1 MSKNGN
7 KIKKGEKRRRREAR
21 ERRPPRNC
29 IRCELLPE
37 TPSSAE
43 WPPPRPSHT
52 ETLSKA
58 KLPFEKKMRAPRQWP
73 QRPGRLLPGNAAPPP
88 PGSLPGTR
96 TPQARPGSPDGQS
109 AGGPEAEPGPRR
121 RAAGGS
127 GQGPGVGSLPTSTS
141 HPEPLGGL
149 QGPGDLCRHTA
160 GGCGTALNPAARFPV
175 WGTSWRLCI
184 LEKKAQAALQQCL
197 GHQPRERVLTGKA
210 EGSPAERLVWGPGAV
225 AQRTDATRSSAVPR

>member
-21 ERRPPRNC
+21 ERRPPQNC

-96 TPQARPGSPDGQS
+96 TPQARPGSPDGERGRTGGRARS
-109 AGGPEAEPGPRR
+109 TAAGSTRLWPGPRR
-121 RAAGGS
+121 RISSHLHPPPRASGGPAG
-127 GQGPGVGSLPTSTS
+127 PWGSLQTHS
-141 HPEPLGGL
+141 
-149 QGPGDLCRHTA
+149 
-160 GGCGTALNPAARFPV
+160 
-175 WGTSWRLCI
+175 
-184 LEKKAQAALQQCL
+184 
-197 GHQPRERVLTGKA
+197 
-210 EGSPAERLVWGPGAV
+210 
-225 AQRTDATRSSAVPR
+225 